1 MVDNEEE
8 ITWLDGVPYIVDRS
22 TDPPSITLHPN
33 YHPTI
38 GFRIK
43 HLYWGFL
50 CKVDESKMWLHNKIY
65 NLWRLIYEKITSR

>member
-8 ITWLDGVPYIVDRS
+8 IIWIDGVPYIVDRS
-22 TDPPSITLHPN
+22 TEPPSIALHPD

-38 GFRIK
+38 RFRIK

-50 CKVDESKMWLHNKIY
+50 CKVDEFKMRIYNKIY
-65 NLWRLIYEKITSR
+65 NLWRMIYEKITS